1 MQREEPTY
9 ENKMD
14 NTHQKAL
21 TSDKT
26 EKKFNK
32 KGPCFYCKKDGH
44 ITSECRLLK
53 RPMEADKWNNQRKTE
68 YTQNLTAKE
77 PESQGNERQLA
88 SMALR
93 QLHNK

>member
-44 ITSECRLLK
+44 ITNECRLLK

-88 SMALR
+88 SMA
-93 QLHNK
+93 